1 MLTLGHFF
9 VQQYTYFQKIE
20 RAALDALGGTTF
32 DLADSPIDVL
42 NIDRYQARVNA
53 DSYAWF
59 VTELAWT
66 LQCGRYFESPMAGDD
81 DDPN

>member
-9 VQQYTYFQKIE
+9 VQQYTHFQKIE
-20 RAALDALGGTTF
+20 QAPLKDLGGTTS
-32 DLADSPIDVL
+32 DLASGPIDVL
-42 NIDRYQARVNA
+42 KIDRYKARVNA
-53 DSYAWF
+53 DSYAYF

-66 LQCGRYFESPMAGDD
+66 IHCGRYFEPPMAGDD